1 MRKLYGKVS
10 TKVIKDFINA
20 NFLTLKNIDSKKK
33 ILLIDRGLANFVIMN
48 STFAYVLNKK
58 YQFNFDLLS
67 DLSNQNY
74 IVKIYESFGIKKKFD
89 INIKNSFH
97 NLKIISK
104 SCYNFLVCFFK
115 IIFFGKSWFIEN
127 YRLNDIYFGDLIYD
141 TYIRRAHNFLK
152 KNIINFNFLKILFTS
167 IYKINFLNK
176 LISKKNYQYVFAPT
190 NTYASNSS
198 LGMRIALKKKI
209 KVISIISNRLRIYS
223 KLSESEKAEFSL
235 DVKNLK
241 NKKFFP
247 KNWLQKIDILIKN
260 RNKGNLESFVIKDAY
275 KDKKNINKEKLLK
288 FLKIKKDFKRIV
300 LFVPHVFSDA
310 NHVYGKMV
318 FDDYYHQFLVTAEL
332 AKKDKTS
339 LWIFKFHPQG
349 YMYNEE
355 KLNLELI
362 KNYKQENIVIC
373 PKKFDTNSLIRIS
386 DLIITGRG
394 TAGLESACNGK
405 KPLLSGE
412 SYYSNFGITHNSL
425 SIIDYKNK
433 ALNYKLNSK
442 LTKKE
447 ILEAKKL
454 YYLFHFKNSF
464 VSEDKLKFSNYL
476 RLNEKKSNLVQQYF
490 SENNFTN
497 LIAKQL
503 KNKIDI
509 SNDNLFK
516 HFEKLWLKMI

>member
-1 MRKLYGKVS
+1 MKKLQGNIS
-10 TKVIKDFINA
+10 NKVIKNFINA
-20 NFLTLKNIDSKKK
+20 NFLTLKNKNSKKK
-33 ILLIDRGLANFVIMN
+33 ILLIDRGLANFAIMN
-48 STFAYVLNKK
+48 SIFAYVLNRNYK
-58 YQFNFDLLS
+58 FNFELLS
-67 DLSNQNY
+67 DLSDQNN
-74 IVKIYESFGIKKKFD
+74 IIKIYESFSIKKKFD
-89 INIKNSFH
+89 INIKNFSY
-97 NLKIISK
+97 NLKISLK
-104 SCYNFLVCFFK
+104 SFFNFFLCFLK

-141 TYIRRAHNFLK
+141 TYIRKEHNFLK
-152 KNIINFNFLKILFTS
+152 KNIINLNFLKILLIS

-176 LISKKNYQYVFAPT
+176 LISKKSYQYIFAPT
-190 NTYASNSS
+190 NTYASNCS

-209 KVISIISNRLRIYS
+209 KVISIISNRLRMYS
-223 KLSESEKAEFSL
+223 NLAESEKVEFSL

-241 NKKFFP
+241 KKSFFP
-247 KNWLQKIDILIKN
+247 KNWLKNIDILIKD

-275 KDKKNINKEKLLK
+275 KNKKTVNKEKLLK
-288 FLKIKKDFKRIV
+288 FLKVKENFKRLV
-300 LFVPHVFSDA
+300 LFAPHVFSDA
-310 NHVYGKMV
+310 NHVYGKMI

-355 KLNLELI
+355 KINLELI
-362 KNYKQENIVIC
+362 KNYKQKNIVIC
-373 PKKFDTNSLIRIS
+373 PKKFDTNSLIKIS

-412 SYYSNFGITHNSL
+412 SYYSNSGITHNPL

-442 LTKKE
+442 LTKKQ

-464 VSEDKLKFSNYL
+464 VNEDKLKFSNYL
-476 RLNEKKSNLVQQYF
+476 RLNKKKSNLIQQYF

-509 SNDNLFK
+509 SKDNLFK
-516 HFEKLWLKMI
+516 HFEKLWLERR